1 MMNLHVISGNKQSET
16 IQPRQLE
23 IKLSEK
29 DVRKI
34 TEKAG
39 AHGLTVAELIEH
51 FIGDLVYGTYTSGSD
66 ERMYVNEWFERC
78 GFGRFSDTFLQY
90 LFENQILEDVLE
102 EWDDIEDAQKE
113 ISYYAE
119 HPEEAE
125 PGELGEIQECLQE
138 SKEQL
143 DEYWNSYT
151 QQKTGY
157 SAFSTFDEEMKKV
170 LEWREERKR
179 LLGD

>member
-1 MMNLHVISGNKQSET
+1 MQSVVVLVWFGVLCSAC
-16 IQPRQLE
+16 IRQ
-23 IKLSEK
+23 
-29 DVRKI
+29 V
-34 TEKAG
+34 
-39 AHGLTVAELIEH
+39 
-51 FIGDLVYGTYTSGSD
+51 TYIPS
-66 ERMYVNEWFERC
+66 
-78 GFGRFSDTFLQY
+78 
-90 LFENQILEDVLE
+90 LEDVLE
-102 EWDDIEDAQKE
+102 EWDDIKDAQKE

-125 PGELGEIQECLQE
+125 PGKLGEIQECLQE

-143 DEYWNSYT
+143 DENWNSYT

>member
-16 IQPRQLE
+16 IQSRQLE
-23 IKLSEK
+23 IKLSE
-29 DVRKI
+29 
-34 TEKAG
+34 
-39 AHGLTVAELIEH
+39 
-51 FIGDLVYGTYTSGSD
+51 
-66 ERMYVNEWFERC
+66 
-78 GFGRFSDTFLQY
+78 
-90 LFENQILEDVLE
+90 EDVLE

-113 ISYYAE
+113 ISYYEE
-119 HPEEAE
+119 HPQEAE
-125 PGELGEIQECLQE
+125 PGELEEIQECLQE
-138 SKEQL
+138 NKEQL

-157 SAFSTFDEEMKKV
+157 SAFNTFDEEMKKV

>member
-23 IKLSEK
+23 IKMSAE
-29 DVRKI
+29 DVRKL

-39 AHGLTVAELIEH
+39 THGLTVAELIEH
-51 FIGDLVYGTYTSGSD
+51 FIGDLVHGTYTSGSD
-66 ERMYVNEWFERC
+66 ERMYANDWLERC
-78 GFGRFSDTFLQY
+78 GFRYFSDTFLQY
-90 LFENQILEDVLE
+90 LCGYQIVEDMLE
-102 EWDDIEDAQKE
+102 EWDTIEDAQRD
-113 ISYYAE
+113 IAYYTE

-125 PGELGEIQECLQE
+125 PGELEEIQECLQD
-138 SKEQL
+138 SKEVF
-143 DEYWNSYT
+143 DDYWNEYIE
-151 QQKTGY
+151 QKRGY
-157 SAFSTFDEEMKKV
+157 SAFNTFDEEMKKV